1 MENKVNIQK
10 RNYTSEVGR
19 DTSKYLGLDGSI
31 IPWEYF
37 KWIIRD
43 DGIRFTSDILDGVE
57 FIYYEYLGGCKFL
70 QTIVINM

>member
-10 RNYTSEVGR
+10 RYYTSEVGR

-37 KWIIRD
+37 KGIIRD
-43 DGIRFTSDILDGVE
+43 DGMRFTSDIFRWV
-57 FIYYEYLGGCKFL
+57 
-70 QTIVINM
+70 M